1 MKTYTTFVE
10 EEHHYEYE
18 KPAKKN
24 LKKKKVSKNTKDQ
37 QVSQTSVPRSLGDFY
52 SQFMQNPAKED

>member
-24 LKKKKVSKNTKDQ
+24 LKKKKVSKNTKD
-37 QVSQTSVPRSLGDFY
+37 
-52 SQFMQNPAKED
+52 

>member
-1 MKTYTTFVE
+1 VTKVVKKTYTTFVE

-24 LKKKKVSKNTKDQ
+24 LKKKRVSTKD
-37 QVSQTSVPRSLGDFY
+37 
-52 SQFMQNPAKED
+52 